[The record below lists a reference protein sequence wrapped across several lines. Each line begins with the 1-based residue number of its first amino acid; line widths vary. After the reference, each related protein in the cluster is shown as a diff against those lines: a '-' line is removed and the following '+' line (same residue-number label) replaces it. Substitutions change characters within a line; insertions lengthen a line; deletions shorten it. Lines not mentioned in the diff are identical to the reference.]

1 MFKKILLA
9 ILICCMMISII
20 PTTTL
25 AAQPE
30 IIQPMWTNATSFTT
44 NMFFSGSTGTF
55 TVYVFG
61 KTGVTNISLNVQLY
75 YKNASGSWVKTN
87 ESWQYSANQMYLS
100 VTDTFDAVRGRE
112 YKIEVTGT
120 VTKGGVVEEID
131 GSKIAVCPAN

>member
-9 ILICCMMISII
+9 ILICCMSMMISII

-30 IIQPMWTNATSFTT
+30 IIQPMWTNTTSFST
-44 NMFFSGSTGTF
+44 NMFFSGNTGTF

-131 GSKIAVCPAN
+131 DNATEVCP

>member
-20 PTTTL
+20 PTATL

-30 IIQPMWTNATSFTT
+30 IIQPMWTNTTSFTI
-44 NMFFSGSTGTF
+44 NMFFSGNTGSF

-87 ESWQYSANQMYLS
+87 ESWQYSADQMYLS